1 MGMLYNTNW
10 LVRDFE
16 FKKGVRLVGSM
27 ISRGGDLKTTRLV
40 VVFYSRCRCLFLW
53 IFSNLNIETF
63 PSLNQ
68 LCTGK
73 SNSWVG

>member
-40 VVFYSRCRCLFLW
+40 VVFLVVADVF
-53 IFSNLNIETF
+53 FSGFFQI
-63 PSLNQ
+63 
-68 LCTGK
+68 
-73 SNSWVG
+73 